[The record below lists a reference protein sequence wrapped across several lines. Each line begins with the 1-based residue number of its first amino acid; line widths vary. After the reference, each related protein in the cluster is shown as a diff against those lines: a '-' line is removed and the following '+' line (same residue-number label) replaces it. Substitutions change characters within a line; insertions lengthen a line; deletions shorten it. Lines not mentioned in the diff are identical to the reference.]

1 MTITHSLIRLLA
13 LWSLAAALLVAG
25 VLPGGHA
32 RAEPATSSSLE
43 SIKTALDQIEEAVGR
58 EGATQEA
65 LAELRQKLNAAAD
78 DLRGRVD
85 ELEPRTREA
94 EERLKQL
101 GPPPAKDA
109 PPESKEIADQR
120 EELMSNF
127 NELDG
132 DLKQA
137 RVLTVRTDQLSE
149 RISQRRHA
157 LYASELFART
167 SSIFN
172 PFFWADAF
180 RALPIELRSAEALM
194 ESWWYDRGSSA
205 RAAGAAFISL
215 CIIAVAIGLTKWWF
229 PRLQPGGYGSRSA
242 KAWMALWVFL
252 WLAARTPA
260 ASFAILLVWDTFGL
274 LTFRV
279 EQIVEGLLAG
289 IAVAA
294 FGHGVARGLFAPE
307 RPERRLVQEDDATA
321 QCFHNHLVWAA
332 RILGALIV
340 LQVIHKTLFAPLIAT
355 IATNALFAAVTAA
368 FLLHLFMRL
377 GQINRARGEALI
389 AAAWAHPLG
398 LLMAALIAV
407 ALAIGYAGV
416 AAFVALRVIVAAV
429 VFGALYLLLAVTQTL
444 FESIGED
451 TAKGQRLAARL
462 GISAGSLGLGAAL
475 LSAFIR
481 VMLILASFLL
491 IIGPWEVSTA
501 DLFDTVRNIPF
512 GFKIGEIH
520 VSFQAVL
527 TAVFVLVLLLV
538 VTRIAQRWLETEL
551 LPRTRIEPSLQFSI
565 VTIFGYV
572 GAIAAIA
579 LALGGLGFDLQ
590 KIALIAGALSVG
602 IGFGLQSIV
611 SNFVSGLIL
620 LTERPIRVGDSIT
633 VKGEEGWVRR
643 VRVRA
648 TEIETFDR
656 ASVIIPNSEFI
667 TGVVK
672 NWTRANTLGRIVIK
686 ISVAYESDP
695 AQVRDVLTGLARTHP
710 QVVQAPP
717 PAAFF
722 VGFGERG
729 LEFELRAVVVD
740 IEKGLSVKSDI
751 NHAIVQNFREV
762 GISLAPV

>member
-1 MTITHSLIRLLA
+1 MP
-13 LWSLAAALLVAG
+13 
-25 VLPGGHA
+25 LP
-32 RAEPATSSSLE
+32 
-43 SIKTALDQIEEAVGR
+43 K
-58 EGATQEA
+58 
-65 LAELRQKLNAAAD
+65 
-78 DLRGRVD
+78 
-85 ELEPRTREA
+85 
-94 EERLKQL
+94 
-101 GPPPAKDA
+101 
-109 PPESKEIADQR
+109 SKEIADQR

-229 PRLQPGGYGSRSA
+229 PRLQPGGYGTRSA

-368 FLLHLFMRL
+368 FLLHLVMRL

-407 ALAIGYAGV
+407 ALAMGYAGV

-462 GISAGSLGLGAAL
+462 GISARGLGLGAAL

-520 VSFQAVL
+520 VSFRRAHRRL
-527 TAVFVLVLLLV
+527 RA
-538 VTRIAQRWLETEL
+538 R
-551 LPRTRIEPSLQFSI
+551 
-565 VTIFGYV
+565 
-572 GAIAAIA
+572 AAASRHPHRAA
-579 LALGGLGFDLQ
+579 LAGD
-590 KIALIAGALSVG
+590 GAAAA
-602 IGFGLQSIV
+602 
-611 SNFVSGLIL
+611 
-620 LTERPIRVGDSIT
+620 DS
-633 VKGEEGWVRR
+633 
-643 VRVRA
+643 
-648 TEIETFDR
+648 DR
-656 ASVIIPNSEFI
+656 AQPPVLHRHHFRLCRRDRGDCARP
-667 TGVVK
+667 G
-672 NWTRANTLGRIVIK
+672 RA
-686 ISVAYESDP
+686 
-695 AQVRDVLTGLARTHP
+695 
-710 QVVQAPP
+710 
-717 PAAFF
+717 
-722 VGFGERG
+722 GF
-729 LEFELRAVVVD
+729 
-740 IEKGLSVKSDI
+740 
-751 NHAIVQNFREV
+751 
-762 GISLAPV
+762 